1 MIRRILVWDA
11 PTRVFHWLQA
21 LSFGAAYLTA
31 FSERLRNYHVA
42 LGYILL
48 GLIAFRLLWGFIG
61 TRYARF
67 SSFLFN
73 PGEIVAYLISLVKG
87 NPVHYLGHNPVGSV
101 SIWLLLALGMFIG
114 VTGVLALQDD
124 ASDIVVDMHGV
135 ATNVM
140 LAIIF
145 LHLLGVL
152 MSSILHRENLV
163 RAMITGFKQVPGQK
177 SFVRVPGQKFFV
189 RVPGQKSFVSA
200 GSDEGIRRS
209 YNWLGV
215 IISAIVVVFWFA
227 YVRKPLG

>member
-1 MIRRILVWDA
+1 MGRADA
-11 PTRVFHWLQA
+11 GFHWLQA

-73 PGEIVAYLISLVKG
+73 RGEIVAYLISLVKG

-189 RVPGQKSFVSA
+189 RVPGQKSFISA
-200 GSDEGIRRS
+200 ESNEGIRRS

>member
-48 GLIAFRLLWGFIG
+48 GLLIFRLLWGFIG

-73 PGEIVAYLISLVKG
+73 PGEVVAYLLTMIKRK
-87 NPVHYLGHNPVGSV
+87 PEHYMGHNPAGSV
-101 SIWLLLALGMFIG
+101 SVLLLLALGLFIG
-114 VTGVLALQDD
+114 VTGVLALQDG
-124 ASDIVVDMHGV
+124 ASDLVVEMHGV

-140 LAIIF
+140 LGVIL
-145 LHLLGVL
+145 LHLIGVV

-163 RAMITGFKQVPGQK
+163 RAMITGFKTVPGQQP
-177 SFVRVPGQKFFV
+177 SGPEESIQ
-189 RVPGQKSFVSA
+189 
-200 GSDEGIRRS
+200 RS

-215 IISAIVVVFWFA
+215 LMVAAVVVFWFA
-227 YVRKPLG
+227 YVKRPLG